1 MAVDRRLLL
10 IALLP
15 ALLIFSASARAQGER
30 SWDGT
35 WTGVEGRRHIAPIEV
50 AIANGK
56 VVSYTLKGA
65 PFEVEYSRVTATTV
79 SFGDRDHYYVSLER
93 TSQATASGQIHGRLG
108 VGALSLTRR

>member
-10 IALLP
+10 IASLP
-15 ALLIFSASARAQGER
+15 ALLILSAPARAQGER

-35 WTGVEGRRHIAPIEV
+35 WTGLEGRHHVAPIEI

-56 VVSYTLKGA
+56 VVSYTLSGA
-65 PFEVEYSRVTATTV
+65 PFEVQYSRVTPTKV
-79 SFGDRDHYYVSLER
+79 SFGDRDHYYVSLKR
-93 TSQATASGQIHGRLG
+93 TSEATASGQVRGRLG